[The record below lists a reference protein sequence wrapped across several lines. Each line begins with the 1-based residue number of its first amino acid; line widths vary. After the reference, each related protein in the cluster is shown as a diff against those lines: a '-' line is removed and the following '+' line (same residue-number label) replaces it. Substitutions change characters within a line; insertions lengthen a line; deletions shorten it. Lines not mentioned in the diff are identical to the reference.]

1 MYSRGENI
9 IPVYIEDEMKDS
21 YISYAM
27 SVIVGRALPDI
38 RDGLKPVH
46 RRILYAMKELRLD
59 YNKPYKKCARITG
72 EVLGKFHPHGD
83 MAVYDALV
91 RMSQDFSLRYPLIDG
106 QGNFGSVDGDAP
118 AAMRYTEARL
128 AYISEEMLNDLD
140 KDTVD
145 FSPNFDG
152 SLKEPVVLPA
162 SLPNLIINGS
172 SGIAVGMATN
182 IPPHN
187 LGEVIDAICLVI
199 DRSDVDIEEL
209 LKVVKGP
216 DFPTGGIICGAEG
229 IKEAY
234 TNGRGILK
242 LNARAYIET
251 QKGERDNIVI
261 TEIPYQVNKSN
272 LIEQIAQLVQTKKI
286 EGIGDLRDESD
297 REGMRIV
304 IELKRDVNAQIILN
318 RLYKHTQMS
327 TSFGI
332 ILLALV
338 DNRPRI
344 LNLKQILSL
353 YVEHRKNI
361 IRRRTKFLLDK
372 AENRAHILEGLKI
385 ALSNLDKVISI
396 IKKSKSVSIAKEA
409 LIENFKLTN
418 VQAQAILEMQL
429 QRLTGLEREKIDVE
443 YLELIKN
450 INIYKGILSSEKKI
464 LEIIGEELKNIK
476 EKFSDD
482 RRTEILPE
490 EEKFE
495 IEDLIAEENVVIT
508 VSHSEYIKRLPVSS
522 YRRQQRGGV
531 GVTGVVMREQDF
543 VEHIFIAS
551 TYDYIL
557 FFTDS
562 GKVHWLKVHEIPQ
575 AGRTTKG
582 SAIINLIGISKEEA
596 ITSFIPI
603 RNFDERFMVMATKQG
618 KIKKTS
624 LASFGNPRK
633 GGIAAIGLS
642 KNDKLIRCCLTE
654 GERDIMLAT
663 RNGKIIRFNEGQIR
677 MMGRN
682 AAGVKGITL
691 GKNDEVISMVKI
703 TSTDSILSITT
714 KGYGKRTKIS
724 KYKVQSRAGKGVINM
739 KLTKKNG
746 KICALNP
753 VTEKDEILIITQEG
767 MIVRC
772 STGDIRLCGRNTE
785 GVKVVR
791 LKEKDEVVGV
801 AKVPKES

>member
-1 MYSRGENI
+1 MYNRGEKI

-46 RRILYAMKELRLD
+46 RRILYAMKELGLD
-59 YNKPYKKCARITG
+59 HKKPYKKCARITG

-91 RMSQDFSLRYPLIDG
+91 RMSQDFSLRYSLIDG

-187 LGEVIDAICLVI
+187 LGEVVDAICLVI
-199 DRSDVDIEEL
+199 DRNDIDIKEL

-234 TNGRGILK
+234 TKGRGILK

-251 QKGERDNIVI
+251 QKGGRDNIVI

-272 LIEQIAQLVQTKKI
+272 LIEQIAQLVQAKKI

-318 RLYKHTQMS
+318 KLYKHTQMS

-361 IRRRTKFLLDK
+361 IRRRTKFLLEK
-372 AENRAHILEGLKI
+372 CENRAHILEGLKI

-418 VQAQAILEMQL
+418 IQSQAILEMQL

-443 YLELIKN
+443 YLGLIKN
-450 INIYKGILSSEKKI
+450 INIYKGILLSEKKI
-464 LEIIGEELKNIK
+464 LEIISEELKNIK

-490 EEKFE
+490 EEEFE

-508 VSHSEYIKRLPVSS
+508 VSHSGYIKRLPVSS

-562 GKVHWLKVHEIPQ
+562 GKVYWLKVHKIPQ
-575 AGRTTKG
+575 AGRTAKG
-582 SAIINLIGISKEEA
+582 SAIINLIGISKGEA

-624 LASFGNPRK
+624 LTSFSNPRK

-642 KNDKLIRCCLTE
+642 KNDKLIGCCLTE
-654 GERDIMLAT
+654 GEREIMLAT

-677 MMGRN
+677 MTGRS

-691 GKNDEVISMVKI
+691 SKNDEVISMVKT

-724 KYKVQSRAGKGVINM
+724 KYRVQSRAGRGIISM

-746 KICALNP
+746 EICALNP

-772 STGDIRLCGRNTE
+772 SAGDIRLCGRNTE
-785 GVKVVR
+785 GVKVVK
-791 LKEKDEVVGV
+791 LKEKDKIVGV